1 MGEVP
6 SMMSQ
11 KLPYH
16 IYPIIL
22 NSGRTPPSQAAVT
35 PDFAWKR
42 RAASSS
48 SAGGGK
54 SSTPP
59 TWLKLQMSKRDQPNL
74 IWWQLMTINLVPL
87 TFGTLWACK
96 ASRNWTGVSCIYS
109 CHIFCRELM
118 AFIWL
123 IECPNVIVASHE
135 QIHIPGT
142 EKRQRLAN
150 VGFSIGRS
158 KTLWGEPSTKL
169 HRKRKGLLMRK
180 GKWDLPLSIQGV
192 HSCTQDSIQGHK
204 HRFQLWHCYIIVV
217 RWVPSWSSC
226 AKETW

>member
-1 MGEVP
+1 MRRFSACCHRNYLITFIRLSLILGGHLHP
-6 SMMSQ
+6 RLQSHPI
-11 KLPYH
+11 LPGNDVLLLLPLLVEENLLH
-16 IYPIIL
+16 LPHGWSSRCQNEINPIWYD
-22 NSGRTPPSQAAVT
+22 N
-35 PDFAWKR
+35 
-42 RAASSS
+42 
-48 SAGGGK
+48 
-54 SSTPP
+54 
-59 TWLKLQMSKRDQPNL
+59 M
-74 IWWQLMTINLVPL
+74 MTINLVPL

-123 IECPNVIVASHE
+123 IECPRYVIVASHE